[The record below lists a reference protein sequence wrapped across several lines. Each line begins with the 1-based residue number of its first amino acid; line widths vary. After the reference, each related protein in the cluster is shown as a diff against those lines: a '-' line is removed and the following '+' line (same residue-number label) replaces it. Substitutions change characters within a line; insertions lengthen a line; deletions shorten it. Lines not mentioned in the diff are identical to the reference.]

1 MNEIGLQIA
10 KFEMMKALIG
20 NQQND
25 VVSTSVSIEFL
36 VVWSPMLLK
45 NDINVFITVDGHA
58 E

>member
-25 VVSTSVSIEFL
+25 VVSTAFNIEYSQLFE
-36 VVWSPMLLK
+36 VQCY
-45 NDINVFITVDGHA
+45 
-58 E
+58 